1 MIKKKIWTGNTDLEV
16 INILMLLEAMKL
28 KCTNKREFKKKKK
41 KGWGWS
47 WLGWDPGKY
56 QQKRHTESSQ
66 KKTEVTREMH
76 RKLKEYTITKAQRK
90 RHFKKRRAMGSNSK
104 SLHNKI

>member
-28 KCTNKREFKKKKK
+28 KCTNKREFKKKRSG
-41 KGWGWS
+41 GWG

-56 QQKRHTESSQ
+56 QHKKGIQKA
-66 KKTEVTREMH
+66 H
-76 RKLKEYTITKAQRK
+76 RKKNGGDQRD
-90 RHFKKRRAMGSNSK
+90 A
-104 SLHNKI
+104 